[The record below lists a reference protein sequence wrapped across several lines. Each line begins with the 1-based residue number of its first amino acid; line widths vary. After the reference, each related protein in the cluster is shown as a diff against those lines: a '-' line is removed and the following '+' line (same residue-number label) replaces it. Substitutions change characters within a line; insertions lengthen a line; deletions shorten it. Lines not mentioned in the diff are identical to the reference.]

1 MIRHSRIR
9 GLDAVLLQGPDGEQ
23 VSLLLQ
29 GAHLLSWKPAGAGEQ
44 LYLSPASAFATG
56 SPFEQT
62 GAQESIFRVRASES
76 EPEFASVKVFYRNRW
91 FYIDDRDADSKTT
104 FALVSM
110 LQMLQSGETS
120 AITPLITLPAN

>member
-1 MIRHSRIR
+1 
-9 GLDAVLLQGPDGEQ
+9 
-23 VSLLLQ
+23 
-29 GAHLLSWKPAGAGEQ
+29 
-44 LYLSPASAFATG
+44 
-56 SPFEQT
+56 
-62 GAQESIFRVRASES
+62 
-76 EPEFASVKVFYRNRW
+76 VFYRNRW